1 MNKNDLKNGMF
12 FEMRNKSRFL
22 ILNNEIYLEGINL
35 YEYSSNLHYFLVS
48 YNDDMCSMND
58 NEYDIMEVFNSC
70 NESIW
75 KRDKVDWSK
84 IPRDTKVYVRQN
96 QEDEWELRYF
106 TCYENNKF
114 YTYSNGRTFWSDS
127 FVDLEKWNYCELV
140 EEPKKEMIVSAKDL
154 HKAFR
159 TMCESHPRCDC
170 CDYNYSVGTCEF
182 KWILDNYNVTRKE

>member
-22 ILNNEIYLEGINL
+22 ILNNEIYLEDINL
-35 YEYSSNLHYFLVS
+35 YKYSSNLHYFLVS

-75 KRDKVDWSK
+75 KREKVDWAKVSV
-84 IPRDTKVYVRQN
+84 DTKVLVRN
-96 QEDEWELRYF
+96 SKDEEWQRKHFAEYKNGKVFTYDYGTSWNTSLITTWEYAKLA
-106 TCYENNKF
+106 
-114 YTYSNGRTFWSDS
+114 
-127 FVDLEKWNYCELV
+127 EK
-140 EEPKKEMIVSAKDL
+140 PKKEMIVSAKDL

>member
-22 ILNNEIYLEGINL
+22 ILNNEIYLEDINL

-48 YNDDMCSMND
+48 YNDDMCSMKD
-58 NEYDIMEVFNSC
+58 NKYDIMEVFNSC

-75 KRDKVDWSK
+75 KREKVDWAK
-84 IPRDTKVYVRQN
+84 VPVDTKVLVRN
-96 QEDEWELRYF
+96 SKDEEWQRKHFAEYKNGKVFTYDYGTSWNTSLITTWEYA
-106 TCYENNKF
+106 K
-114 YTYSNGRTFWSDS
+114 
-127 FVDLEKWNYCELV
+127 LV

>member
-22 ILNNEIYLEGINL
+22 ILNNEIYLEDINL
-35 YEYSSNLHYFLVS
+35 YKYSSNLHYFLVS

-75 KRDKVDWSK
+75 KREKVDWAKVSV
-84 IPRDTKVYVRQN
+84 DTKVLVRN
-96 QEDEWELRYF
+96 SKDEEWQRKHFAKYKNGKVFTYDYGTSWNTSLITTWEYAKLA
-106 TCYENNKF
+106 
-114 YTYSNGRTFWSDS
+114 
-127 FVDLEKWNYCELV
+127 EK
-140 EEPKKEMIVSAKDL
+140 PKKEMIVSAKDL

>member
-75 KRDKVDWSK
+75 KREKVDWAK
-84 IPRDTKVYVRQN
+84 VPVDTKVLVRN
-96 QEDEWELRYF
+96 SKDEEWQRKHFAEYKNGKVFTYDYDTSWNTSLITTWEYAKLA
-106 TCYENNKF
+106 
-114 YTYSNGRTFWSDS
+114 
-127 FVDLEKWNYCELV
+127 EK
-140 EEPKKEMIVSAKDL
+140 PKKEMIVSAKDL
-154 HKAFR
+154 YKAFR

>member
-75 KRDKVDWSK
+75 KRGKVDWAK
-84 IPRDTKVYVRQN
+84 VPVDTKVLVRN
-96 QEDEWELRYF
+96 SKDEEWQRKHFAEYKNGKVFTYDYGTSWNTSLITTWEYA
-106 TCYENNKF
+106 K
-114 YTYSNGRTFWSDS
+114 
-127 FVDLEKWNYCELV
+127 LV

>member
-75 KRDKVDWSK
+75 KREKVDWAK
-84 IPRDTKVYVRQN
+84 VPVDTKVLVRN
-96 QEDEWELRYF
+96 SKDEEWQRKHFAEYKNGKVFTYDYGTSWNTSLITTWEYAKLA
-106 TCYENNKF
+106 
-114 YTYSNGRTFWSDS
+114 
-127 FVDLEKWNYCELV
+127 EK
-140 EEPKKEMIVSAKDL
+140 PKKEMIVSAKDL

>member
-22 ILNNEIYLEGINL
+22 ILNNEIYLESINL

-75 KRDKVDWSK
+75 KREKVDWAK
-84 IPRDTKVYVRQN
+84 VPVDTKVLVRN
-96 QEDEWELRYF
+96 SKDEEWQRKHFAEYKNGKVFTYDYGTSWNTSLITTWEYAKLA
-106 TCYENNKF
+106 
-114 YTYSNGRTFWSDS
+114 
-127 FVDLEKWNYCELV
+127 EK
-140 EEPKKEMIVSAKDL
+140 PKKEMIVSAKDL
-154 HKAFR
+154 YKAFR

>member
-75 KRDKVDWSK
+75 KREKVDWAK
-84 IPRDTKVYVRQN
+84 VPVDTKVLVRN
-96 QEDEWELRYF
+96 SKDEEWQRKHFAEYKNGKVFTYDYGTSWNTSLITTWEYAKLA
-106 TCYENNKF
+106 
-114 YTYSNGRTFWSDS
+114 
-127 FVDLEKWNYCELV
+127 EK
-140 EEPKKEMIVSAKDL
+140 PKKEMIVSAKDL
-154 HKAFR
+154 YKAFR

-182 KWILDNYNVTRKE
+182 KWIIDNYNVTRKE

>member
-58 NEYDIMEVFNSC
+58 NKYDIMEVFNSC

-75 KRDKVDWSK
+75 KRGKVDWSK

-127 FVDLEKWNYCELV
+127 FVDLEKWNYCELA
-140 EEPKKEMIVSAKDL
+140 ENPKKEITRNELQKKFYNFCVNC
-154 HKAFR
+154 HK
-159 TMCESHPRCDC
+159 CE
-170 CDYNYSVGTCEF
+170 YSKTKLDCEF

>member
-12 FEMRNKSRFL
+12 FEMRNKNRFL

-75 KRDKVDWSK
+75 KREKVDWAK
-84 IPRDTKVYVRQN
+84 VPVDTKVLVRN
-96 QEDEWELRYF
+96 SKDEEWQRKHFAEYKNGKVFTYDYGTSWNTSLITTWEYAKLA
-106 TCYENNKF
+106 
-114 YTYSNGRTFWSDS
+114 
-127 FVDLEKWNYCELV
+127 EK
-140 EEPKKEMIVSAKDL
+140 PKKEMIVSAKDL

-182 KWILDNYNVTRKE
+182 KWLMDNYNVTRKE

>member
-75 KRDKVDWSK
+75 KREKVDWAK
-84 IPRDTKVYVRQN
+84 VPVDTKVLVRN
-96 QEDEWELRYF
+96 SKDEEWQRKHFAEYKNGKVFTYDYGTSWNTSLITTWEYAKLA
-106 TCYENNKF
+106 
-114 YTYSNGRTFWSDS
+114 
-127 FVDLEKWNYCELV
+127 EK
-140 EEPKKEMIVSAKDL
+140 PKKEMIVSAKDL
-154 HKAFR
+154 RKAFR
-159 TMCESHPRCDC
+159 IMCESHPRCDC
-170 CDYNYSVGTCEF
+170 CDYNYCVETCEF

>member
-75 KRDKVDWSK
+75 KREKVDWAK
-84 IPRDTKVYVRQN
+84 VPVDTKVLVRN
-96 QEDEWELRYF
+96 SKDEEWQRKHFAEYKNGKVF
-106 TCYENNKF
+106 TYDYGTSWGVSNK
-114 YTYSNGRTFWSDS
+114 TPWRECK
-127 FVDLEKWNYCELV
+127 LA
-140 EEPKKEMIVSAKDL
+140 EEPKEEITVSVKDL
-154 HKAFR
+154 YKAFK
-159 TMCESHPRCDC
+159 TMCDLHNCDC
-170 CDYNYSVGTCEF
+170 CDYDDNYETCEF
-182 KWILDNYNVTRKE
+182 RWISDNYNITKK

>member
-75 KRDKVDWSK
+75 KREKVDWAK
-84 IPRDTKVYVRQN
+84 VPVDTKVLVRN
-96 QEDEWELRYF
+96 SKDEEWQRKHFAEYKNGKVFTYDYGTSWNTSLITTWEYA
-106 TCYENNKF
+106 K
-114 YTYSNGRTFWSDS
+114 
-127 FVDLEKWNYCELV
+127 LV

>member
-75 KRDKVDWSK
+75 KREKVDWAK
-84 IPRDTKVYVRQN
+84 VPVDTKVLVRN
-96 QEDEWELRYF
+96 SKDEEWQRKHFAEYKNGKVFTYDYGTSWNTSLITTWEYAKLA
-106 TCYENNKF
+106 
-114 YTYSNGRTFWSDS
+114 
-127 FVDLEKWNYCELV
+127 EK
-140 EEPKKEMIVSAKDL
+140 PKKEMIVSAKDL
-154 HKAFR
+154 RKAFR

-170 CDYNYSVGTCEF
+170 CDYNYCVETCEF

>member
-75 KRDKVDWSK
+75 KREKVDWAK
-84 IPRDTKVYVRQN
+84 VPVDTKVLVRN
-96 QEDEWELRYF
+96 SKDEEWQRKHFAEYKNGKVFTYDYGTSWNTSLITTWEYAKLA
-106 TCYENNKF
+106 
-114 YTYSNGRTFWSDS
+114 
-127 FVDLEKWNYCELV
+127 EK
-140 EEPKKEMIVSAKDL
+140 PKKEMIVSAKDL
-154 HKAFR
+154 YKAFR

-182 KWILDNYNVTRKE
+182 KWLMDNYNVTRKE

>member
-75 KRDKVDWSK
+75 KRGKVDWAK
-84 IPRDTKVYVRQN
+84 VPVDTKVLVRN
-96 QEDEWELRYF
+96 SKDEEWQRKHFAEYKNGKVFTYDYGTSWNTSFITTWEYAKLA
-106 TCYENNKF
+106 
-114 YTYSNGRTFWSDS
+114 
-127 FVDLEKWNYCELV
+127 EK
-140 EEPKKEMIVSAKDL
+140 PKKEMIVSAKDL
-154 HKAFR
+154 RKAFR

>member
-75 KRDKVDWSK
+75 KRGKVDWAK
-84 IPRDTKVYVRQN
+84 VPVDTKVLVRN
-96 QEDEWELRYF
+96 SKDEEWQRKHFAEYKNGKVFTYDYGTSWNTSLITTWEYA
-106 TCYENNKF
+106 K
-114 YTYSNGRTFWSDS
+114 
-127 FVDLEKWNYCELV
+127 LV

-170 CDYNYSVGTCEF
+170 CDYNYCVETCEF

>member
-12 FEMRNKSRFL
+12 FEMRNKSRCL
-22 ILNNEIYLEGINL
+22 ILNNERYLEGINL

-75 KRDKVDWSK
+75 KRGKVDWAK
-84 IPRDTKVYVRQN
+84 VPVDTKVLVRN
-96 QEDEWELRYF
+96 SKDEEWQRKHFAEYKNGKVFTYDYGTSWNTSLITTWEYA
-106 TCYENNKF
+106 K
-114 YTYSNGRTFWSDS
+114 
-127 FVDLEKWNYCELV
+127 LV

>member
-75 KRDKVDWSK
+75 KREKVDWAK
-84 IPRDTKVYVRQN
+84 VPVDTKVLVRN
-96 QEDEWELRYF
+96 SKDEEWQRKHFAEYKNGKVFTYDYGTSWNTSLITTWEYAKLA
-106 TCYENNKF
+106 
-114 YTYSNGRTFWSDS
+114 
-127 FVDLEKWNYCELV
+127 EKL
-140 EEPKKEMIVSAKDL
+140 KKEMIVSAKDF

-170 CDYNYSVGTCEF
+170 CDYNYCVGTCEF

>member
-12 FEMRNKSRFL
+12 FEMRNKSKFL

-75 KRDKVDWSK
+75 KREKVDWAK
-84 IPRDTKVYVRQN
+84 VPVDTKVLVRN
-96 QEDEWELRYF
+96 SKDEEWQRKHFAEYKNGKVFTYDYGTSWNTSLITTWEYAKLA
-106 TCYENNKF
+106 
-114 YTYSNGRTFWSDS
+114 
-127 FVDLEKWNYCELV
+127 EK
-140 EEPKKEMIVSAKDL
+140 PKKEMIVSAKDL